1 MGHGG
6 KRAGAGR
13 KFGVH
18 NKLTADVKA
27 TLTEICKAHTP
38 EMVELLLQIARGRK
52 ATSAQLKA
60 IDSILDRGNG
70 KPTQTTAMTGP
81 AGGPVVVRLPVVE
94 PDALTWQKRHA
105 PMLEH
110 K

>member
-6 KRAGAGR
+6 KRVGAGR
-13 KFGVH
+13 KFGVR

-38 EMVELLLQIARGRK
+38 EMVELLLKIARGQK
-52 ATSAQLKA
+52 ATGAQLKA

-70 KPTQTTAMTGP
+70 KPMQTTALTGP
-81 AGGPVVVRLPVVE
+81 AVGPVVVVVPAVE
-94 PDALTWQKRHA
+94 PDSLTWQKRYA